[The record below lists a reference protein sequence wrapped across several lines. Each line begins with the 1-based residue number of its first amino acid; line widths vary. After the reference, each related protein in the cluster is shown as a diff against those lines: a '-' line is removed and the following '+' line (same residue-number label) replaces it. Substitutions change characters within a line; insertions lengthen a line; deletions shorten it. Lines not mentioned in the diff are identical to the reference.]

1 MSSPKSRPW
10 SIRDEG
16 HCVTMADAIAKARRS
31 QVMAAVRSSGNKS
44 TELKLIAIMNANGI
58 SGWRRRQKLPGKPD
72 FVFRKARVIIFVDG
86 CFWHGCRW
94 HCRVPM
100 ENRGY
105 WIKKIQRNKERD
117 RTVNQLLR
125 NTDWSVVRIW
135 EHALSEPVAV
145 IRRIES
151 ALKKKTPSP

>member
-1 MSSPKSRPW
+1 
-10 SIRDEG
+10 
-16 HCVTMADAIAKARRS
+16 MADTIAKARRS
-31 QVMAAVRSSGNKS
+31 QIMAAVRSSGNKS

-100 ENRGY
+100 KNRDY
-105 WIKKIQRNKERD
+105 WIKKIDGNKARD
-117 RTVNQLLR
+117 RTLNQVLR
-125 NTDWSVVRIW
+125 KTDWSVVRIW
-135 EHALSEPVAV
+135 EHALSEPHKV

-151 ALKKKTPSP
+151 ALKENNRDHNQGEYG